1 MVIETAL
8 LSIQQVSVSK
18 RVDSVT
24 FEHHRGELLG
34 LIGANGAGKST
45 LLHAAAGL
53 ETYSGE
59 ILLDGRS
66 FDLIPPHERARI
78 VSIQPQIVSSAWSL
92 TVADIVALG
101 RMPWGDEKQSAIK
114 QAMERAGISD
124 FATRNIDHLSG
135 GERARV
141 WLARVLAG
149 EPQLLLADEPIASL
163 DIHYQLAVMEVLK
176 QYAQESKG
184 VIVAIHD
191 LSLAARFCDR
201 ICLMHHGKMI
211 AIGIPAE
218 VLTEKLLSTAYG
230 VPVDIDLE
238 RDPPVVLPK

>member
-1 MVIETAL
+1 
-8 LSIQQVSVSK
+8 
-18 RVDSVT
+18 
-24 FEHHRGELLG
+24 
-34 LIGANGAGKST
+34 AG
-45 LLHAAAGL
+45 
-53 ETYSGE
+53 
-59 ILLDGRS
+59 
-66 FDLIPPHERARI
+66 
-78 VSIQPQIVSSAWSL
+78 
-92 TVADIVALG
+92 VA
-101 RMPWGDEKQSAIK
+101 
-114 QAMERAGISD
+114 D

-163 DIHYQLAVMEVLK
+163 DIHYQLAVMQVLK
-176 QYAQESKG
+176 QYAQESRG

-201 ICLMHHGKMI
+201 LCLMHHGKMI
-211 AIGIPAE
+211 AIGTPAE

>member
-1 MVIETAL
+1 MAIATTL
-8 LSIQQVSVSK
+8 LSIQQLSVTK
-18 RVDSVT
+18 RVDNVT
-24 FEHHRGELLG
+24 FEHKRGELLG

-45 LLHAAAGL
+45 LLHALVGL
-53 ETYSGE
+53 EPSSGD
-59 ILLDGRS
+59 IMLNGRS
-66 FDLIPPHERARI
+66 FDAIPPYERARI
-78 VSIQPQIVSSAWSL
+78 VSIQPQMVSSAWSL

-101 RMPWGDEKQSAIK
+101 RMPWGDENQSAIK
-114 QAMERAGISD
+114 KAMERAGVSD

-176 QYAQESKG
+176 QYTQESRG

-201 ICLMHHGKMI
+201 LCLMHRGKMI
-211 AIGIPAE
+211 AIGTPAE

-238 RDPPVVLPK
+238 RNPPVVLPK

>member
-1 MVIETAL
+1 MAVKPTL
-8 LSIQQVSVSK
+8 LSIQQLSVNK

-24 FEHHRGELLG
+24 FEHNRGELLG

-45 LLHAAAGL
+45 LLHALAGL
-53 ETYSGE
+53 EPSSGE
-59 ILLDGRS
+59 IRLDG
-66 FDLIPPHERARI
+66 DLFAAISPHERARI
-78 VSIQPQIVSSAWSL
+78 VGIQPQAVSSAWSL
-92 TVADIVALG
+92 VVNDIVTLG
-101 RMPWGDEKQSAIK
+101 RMPWGDEDQGAVNH
-114 QAMERAGISD
+114 AMQRAGVAD
-124 FATRNIDHLSG
+124 LATRNIDHLSG

-176 QYAQESKG
+176 QYTHEKRG

-201 ICLMHHGKMI
+201 LCLMHQGKMI
-211 AIGIPAE
+211 AIGTPEE
-218 VLTEKLLSTAYG
+218 VLTEALLSTAYG

-238 RDPPVVLPK
+238 RNPPVVLPK

>member
-1 MVIETAL
+1 MAL
-8 LSIQQVSVSK
+8 KPILLEVEQLSVSK
-18 RVDSVT
+18 RLDDVT
-24 FEHHRGELLG
+24 FTHQRGELLG

-45 LLHAAAGL
+45 LLHTIAGL
-53 ETYSGE
+53 QKSTGN
-59 ILLDGRS
+59 IKIDGNS
-66 FDLIPPHERARI
+66 INSIPPHERART
-78 VSIQPQIVSSAWSL
+78 VGIQPQAVTSAWAL

-101 RMPWGDEKQSAIK
+101 RMPWGDEDKAAIER
-114 QAMERAGISD
+114 AIERAGVSEFRDRI
-124 FATRNIDHLSG
+124 IDQLSG

-149 EPQLLLADEPIASL
+149 EPQLLLSDEPIASL

-176 QYAQESKG
+176 NYSRENNG

-201 ICLMHHGKMI
+201 LALLDKGELI
-211 AIGIPAE
+211 ALGTPAE
-218 VLTEKLLSTAYG
+218 VLTETLLSRAYG

-238 RDPPVVLPK
+238 RNPPVVLPK

>member
-1 MVIETAL
+1 MAL
-8 LSIQQVSVSK
+8 IKINNLTVEQRLKSVSL
-18 RVDSVT
+18 
-24 FEHHRGELLG
+24 ELQRGELLG

-45 LLHAAAGL
+45 LLHTIAGL
-53 ETYSGE
+53 QESSGS
-59 ILLDGRS
+59 IKIDGNPIHP
-66 FDLIPPHERARI
+66 IPPHKRARI
-78 VSIQPQIVSSAWSL
+78 IGIQPQAVSSAWAL

-101 RMPWGDEKQSAIK
+101 RMPWGDEDKAAIER
-114 QAMERAGISD
+114 AIERAGVGEFRDRI
-124 FATRNIDHLSG
+124 IDQLSG

-149 EPQLLLADEPIASL
+149 EPQLLLSDEPIASL

-176 QYAQESKG
+176 NYSREDNG

-201 ICLMHHGKMI
+201 LCLLDKGELI
-211 AIGIPAE
+211 ALGTPAE
-218 VLTEKLLSTAYG
+218 VLTEALLSRAYG

-238 RDPPVVLPK
+238 RNPPVVLPR

>member
-1 MVIETAL
+1 MAVSPAL
-8 LSIQQVSVSK
+8 LTTRQLSVNK
-18 RVDSVT
+18 RVNGVT
-24 FEHHRGELLG
+24 FETNRGELLG

-45 LLHAAAGL
+45 LLHALAGL
-53 ETYSGE
+53 EPSTGE
-59 ILLDGRS
+59 ILLDGRP
-66 FDLIPPHERARI
+66 FATIPAHQRARI
-78 VSIQPQIVSSAWSL
+78 AGIQPQAISSAWSL
-92 TVADIVALG
+92 TVANIVALG
-101 RMPWGDEKQSAIK
+101 RMPWGDENEQAIA
-114 QAMERAGISD
+114 QAMERAGVSEL
-124 FATRNIDHLSG
+124 AARNIDHLSG

-176 QYAQESKG
+176 NYSREDNG

-201 ICLMHHGKMI
+201 LCLLDKGVMI
-211 AIGIPAE
+211 ALGSPAE
-218 VLTEKLLSTAYG
+218 VLTEELLSTAYS

-238 RDPPVVLPK
+238 RQPPVVLPR

>member
-1 MVIETAL
+1 MAIESKL
-8 LSIQQVSVSK
+8 LSIKKVSISK

-24 FEHHRGELLG
+24 FDHKHGELLG

-45 LLHAAAGL
+45 LLHALAGL

-59 ILLDGRS
+59 IRLDGRTLS
-66 FDLIPPHERARI
+66 AIPPHERARM
-78 VSIQPQIVSSAWSL
+78 VGFQPQATSSAWSL
-92 TVADIVALG
+92 TVTDIVALG
-101 RMPWGDEKQSAIK
+101 RMPWGDEKRTAIE
-114 QAMERAGISD
+114 QAMERTGISAL
-124 FATRNIDHLSG
+124 ATRNIDHLSG

-149 EPQLLLADEPIASL
+149 EPQLLLSDEPIASL

-176 QYAQESKG
+176 QYTQEDRG

-201 ICLMHHGKMI
+201 LGLMYRGEMI
-211 AIGIPAE
+211 AIGTPKE

-238 RDPPVVLPK
+238 RTPPVVLPK